1 MTPQNPPPAAE
12 ARQRPG
18 DPAYTQK
25 LLVSP
30 VARNIN
36 RVLAVLLPVG
46 AVVLAALGEVN
57 WLFALFGVAAG
68 VFVWFQAATIE
79 SVVVTVRNGRMQAR
93 LGRRNVMVST
103 EAIAYIGRAEF
114 DMRSAR
120 RLGRTTLIG
129 RPGPGVEV
137 VSHDG
142 RYVTMRTDTPDELVR
157 ALLAEGMHPL
167 ATQVPFPEGT
177 VSGAHVVSREERSAQ

>member
-1 MTPQNPPPAAE
+1 MISQNPPQAAE
-12 ARQRPG
+12 GQQRPG
-18 DPAYTQK
+18 GPAYKQK

-36 RVLAVLLPVG
+36 RLLGAALPV
-46 AVVLAALGEVN
+46 AALILAALGEVN
-57 WLFALFGVAAG
+57 WLFAVLASAAG
-68 VFVWFQAATIE
+68 VFTWFQAANSV

-93 LGRRNVMVST
+93 LGRRSVTVPT

-142 RYVTMRTDTPDELVR
+142 KYVTMRTDTPGELVQ
-157 ALLAEGMHPL
+157 ALLAEGMPPL

-177 VSGAHVVSREERSAQ
+177 VGRAHVVSREERSAQ